1 VEVNKTASEDVLIRV
16 ENLYK
21 YFPARTGV
29 IDTIRGRKEWVHAVD
44 NVSFEIKRGEV
55 FCLVGESGCGKTTTA
70 RALIRLDD
78 PTDGR
83 IFFEGEN
90 IANITGDAL
99 KALRLKMQ
107 MIFQDPYTS
116 TNPRMTIYDSVAEP
130 LVVHKL
136 ASGEELMEKVAKAL
150 ESVELTPPEMYMYR
164 YPHELSGGQRQ
175 RVGIARA
182 LILDPEFIV
191 ADEPVSMVDVS
202 LRAGILNL
210 LLDLKNKYNLT
221 YVFITHNL
229 AQAKYI
235 GSRIAVMYLGKIVE
249 LGDTEETFEEPLHPY
264 TKALVSNVPI
274 PDPDLVREKMR
285 LKGEIPTAINPPK
298 GCRLHPRC
306 PYASDVCGIEEPAF
320 TEVKEGH
327 FVACHLVSKD
337 SVH

>member
-1 VEVNKTASEDVLIRV
+1 MTAEDVLIRV

-29 IDTIRGRKEWVHAVD
+29 IDSILGRKEWVHAVD
-44 NVSFEIKRGEV
+44 DISFEIKRGDV
-55 FCLVGESGCGKTTTA
+55 LCLVGESGCGKTTTA

-78 PTDGR
+78 PTGGR
-83 IFFEGEN
+83 IFFEGVD
-90 IANITGDAL
+90 IANISGDAL
-99 KALRLKMQ
+99 KAFRLKMQ

-136 ASGEELMEKVAKAL
+136 ASGEELREKVAEAL

-182 LILDPEFIV
+182 LILEPEFIV

-249 LGDTEETFEEPLHPY
+249 LGGTEETFEEPLHPY
-264 TKALVSNVPI
+264 TKTLVSNVPI
-274 PDPDLVREKMR
+274 PDPDLVREKIH
-285 LKGEIPTAINPPK
+285 LKGEIPTPINPPT

-306 PYASDVCGIEEPAF
+306 PYAVDVCGVEEPAF
-320 TEVKEGH
+320 KEVKEGH
-327 FVACHLVSKD
+327 FVACHLVS
-337 SVH
+337 

>member
-1 VEVNKTASEDVLIRV
+1 MEVDEITTEDILIRV

-29 IDTIRGRKEWVHAVD
+29 IDSILGRQEWVHAVD
-44 NVSFEIKRGEV
+44 NISFEVKRGDV
-55 FCLVGESGCGKTTTA
+55 LCLVGESGCGKTTTA

-83 IFFEGEN
+83 IFFEGED
-90 IANITGDAL
+90 IANITGDGL

-136 ASGEELMEKVAKAL
+136 ASGEELREKVAKAL
-150 ESVELTPPEMYMYR
+150 ESVELTPPELYMYR

-182 LILDPEFIV
+182 LILEPEFIV

-264 TKALVSNVPI
+264 TKTLISNVPI
-274 PDPDLVREKMR
+274 PDPDLVREKMH
-285 LKGEIPTAINPPK
+285 LKGEIPTPIKPPT

-306 PYASDVCGIEEPAF
+306 PYALDICSVEEPAF

-337 SVH
+337 SIN

>member
-1 VEVNKTASEDVLIRV
+1 VTAEDVLIRV

-29 IDTIRGRKEWVHAVD
+29 IDSILGRKEWVHAVD
-44 NVSFEIKRGEV
+44 GISFEIKRGDV
-55 FCLVGESGCGKTTTA
+55 LCLVGESGCGKTTTA

-78 PTDGR
+78 PTGGR
-83 IFFEGEN
+83 IFFEGED

-136 ASGEELMEKVAKAL
+136 ASGEKLREKVAEAL

-175 RVGIARA
+175 RIGIARA
-182 LILDPEFIV
+182 LILEPEFIV

-249 LGDTEETFEEPLHPY
+249 LGGTEETFEEPLHPY

-285 LKGEIPTAINPPK
+285 LKGEIPTPINPPT

-306 PYASDVCGIEEPAF
+306 PYALDVCGVEEPAL
-320 TEVKEGH
+320 TEVKKGH